1 MFEELSLQSRAMNL
15 AYFELLGD
23 ADLINSEVL
32 NYENI
37 TAEQVN
43 AELKKVL
50 QKSQCSCLII
60 QPESHDQK

>member
-1 MFEELSLQSRAMNL
+1 L

>member
-1 MFEELSLQSRAMNL
+1 MNL

-43 AELKKVL
+43 AET
-50 QKSQCSCLII
+50 QKSAAKITMLKFNHPTRKS
-60 QPESHDQK
+60 